1 MPILKKIL
9 NSKFEIRNFSF
20 VFLAQQPQST
30 FQLPPGDPLTYTRIT
45 NLLDATARFLYTAGI
60 TLAVITLAVSGIMY
74 FWAKSDTEAKSA
86 KGWLKNGII
95 GTFIIL
101 AIGVII
107 QTIKVIVQGG
117 FF

>member
-1 MPILKKIL
+1 MSIL
-9 NSKFEIRNFSF
+9 N
-20 VFLAQQPQST
+20 FLAQQQ
-30 FQLPPGDPLTYTRIT
+30 FQLPPGEPIT
-45 NLLDATARFLYTAGI
+45 SASAQAFVENTARFFYTAGI
-60 TLAVITLAVSGIMY
+60 TLGVITLVVSGIMY

-86 KGWLKNGII
+86 KGWFWNGII

-107 QTIKVIVQGG
+107 QTIKFIVQGG